1 MLCSGHVVE
10 VEQDHVH
17 HHPEVEVDHPD
28 AHAVEVA
35 VAVAAVVLKYNI
47 TSIKHSK
54 PLIEINCEV
63 LRMAA

>member
-35 VAVAAVVLKYNI
+35 VAAVVLKYNI